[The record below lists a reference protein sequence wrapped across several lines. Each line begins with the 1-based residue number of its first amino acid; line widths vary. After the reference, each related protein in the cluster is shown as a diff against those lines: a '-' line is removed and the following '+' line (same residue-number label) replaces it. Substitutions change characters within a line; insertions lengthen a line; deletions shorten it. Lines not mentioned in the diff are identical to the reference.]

1 MEMTEQLW
9 LPDSHEDWRVLLGN
23 ITTVIT
29 LLDEQFAVISQF
41 NAEHTPL
48 SVAIGQ
54 PFSQCM
60 AQIPHLM
67 HDTLQRMRDLNQPQV
82 LETLHPGDK
91 PKLYRHEMRT
101 VKLTHDQTVI
111 AVYSTEIAESSKQ
124 ANRMF
129 VHSTNTDDLFRRL
142 VDIMPAIVIW
152 IDANE
157 TYLYVNKYV
166 ANRTGIPQE
175 EFVGRKITEIT
186 RTESSLEQWR
196 GQMADVARARQPI
209 TVEYTYTWK
218 GAVGHNLITVVP
230 VFDAQGTIT
239 SFFSHSVELA
249 KIFERE
255 EALKRANI
263 QAEHAMQA
271 KDRFIANVSHEL
283 RTPLNVILGFA
294 GLLRDDVGQTGQAHD
309 YLDHILNSGHY
320 LSRLVNDML
329 DASRIDVGQFTLEL
343 SSVDLHRLLRRITQA
358 QAEFAR
364 AKGLKF
370 AVEVKPDTM
379 IWLIADETRL
389 RQIINNLVQNAIK
402 FTDSGDVQ
410 LRVNYVVDRQSLQ
423 IEVLDTGIGIPE
435 AHVEDIFEAF
445 VTLGISSKKDGIGLG
460 LYITRLLVQLMGGT
474 IVAGNRTGGGAVFRV
489 EIPLQQVAPETHG
502 PTLGSGLLPLRIS
515 EEPGQYRAMIVEDTT
530 ANAALFAERLTRWG
544 FAVDLVQD
552 GSYALERIRAWQPH
566 VILLDLYLP
575 GVDGFT
581 LAEQVRADAQLRD
594 IPVIV
599 LTASAIS
606 PELERTRLN
615 GMAAILTKPI
625 SFDALAQAI
634 ATCLNVEFIYETTAP
649 VSDDA
654 LSGLKP
660 ALTVDHIQHLPE
672 AWLQQMYFAAA
683 TASPDETASLIEALE
698 SDAYETAAKLRDLTA
713 AFNFSTIAD
722 LIETVLNVNSLT

>member
-1 MEMTEQLW
+1 MDKSEQLW
-9 LPDSHEDWRVLLGN
+9 LPHSHEDWRVLLAN
-23 ITTVIT
+23 ITTIIT
-29 LLDEQFAVISQF
+29 FLDEHFAVINQF

-60 AQIPHLM
+60 SQIPHLM
-67 HDTLQRMRDLNQPQV
+67 QDTLQRMVDLDQPQV

-101 VKLTHDQTVI
+101 VNLAQDRTVI
-111 AVYSTEIAESSKQ
+111 AVYSTEIAESTKQ
-124 ANRMF
+124 PDHTL
-129 VHSTNTDDLFRRL
+129 VHFTSTDDLFRRL

-152 IDANE
+152 IDTNE

-230 VFDAQGTIT
+230 VFDEQGTIT

-294 GLLRDDVGQTGQAHD
+294 GLLRDDVGHAGQAQD
-309 YLDHILNSGHY
+309 YLDHIINSGHY
-320 LSRLVNDML
+320 LSRLVTDML
-329 DASRIDVGQFTLEL
+329 DASRIDVGQFTLEP
-343 SSVDLHRLLRRITQA
+343 SAVDLHRLLRRITQT
-358 QAEFAR
+358 QTEVAR

-402 FTDSGDVQ
+402 FTDSGGVQ
-410 LRVNYVVDRQSLQ
+410 LRVSYAVDQQRLQ

-445 VTLGISSKKDGIGLG
+445 VTLGISSSKDGIGLG

-489 EIPLQQVAPETHG
+489 EIPLQQAAPETHG
-502 PTLGSGLLPLRIS
+502 PTSGSGQLALRIS
-515 EEPGQYRAMIVEDTT
+515 DEPGQYRAMIVEDTT
-530 ANAALFAERLTRWG
+530 ANTALFAERLTRWG
-544 FAVDLVQD
+544 FAVDSVHD

-594 IPVIV
+594 IPIIV

-606 PELERTRLN
+606 PEMEAARLN
-615 GMAAILTKPI
+615 GIAAVLMKPI
-625 SFDALAQAI
+625 SFDALARAI
-634 ATCLNVEFIYETTAP
+634 ATCLNVEFIYETTGT
-649 VSDDA
+649 VSDDE
-654 LSGLKP
+654 LSEPKP
-660 ALTVDHIQHLPE
+660 ALTLDDIRHLPE
-672 AWLQQMYFAAA
+672 AWLQQLYFAAA
-683 TASPDETASLIEALE
+683 TASPDETATLIEALGP
-698 SDAYETAAKLRDLTA
+698 DAYEAAAKLRDLA
-713 AFNFSTIAD
+713 ADFNFSPIAD
-722 LIETVLNVNSLT
+722 LIETVLKMKNRT